1 MLISD
6 WSSDVCS
13 SDLGNF
19 SYRVNGVEISVPGAA
34 SRVEEQR
41 DGVFAGATW
50 TPDPYWTAE
59 AALRRATSV
68 LRNRAGPGQA
78 ARFGDLLPRV
88 AAPWTPRSDIRLQGS
103 AARKVGQR
111 AFSQFLASV
120 ALAAAIVNA
129 GPQPLEPQARQ
140 RVVSGKSV

>member
-1 MLISD
+1 MRISD

-13 SDLGNF
+13 SDLEVGADHAANGQDGNF

-59 AALRRATSV
+59 AALRRETSV

-88 AAPWTPRSDIRLQGS
+88 AAPWTDRQSTRLNS
-103 AARKVGQR
+103 
-111 AFSQFLASV
+111 SH
-120 ALAAAIVNA
+120 
-129 GPQPLEPQARQ
+129 
-140 RVVSGKSV
+140 